1 MSRPLKQQ
9 MGGKTA
15 CNKVCPGVVS
25 TPASS
30 PVTSQSSLADETP
43 GKGFMT
49 TEFSLEDASLGS

>member
-1 MSRPLKQQ
+1 

-30 PVTSQSSLADETP
+30 PVTSQSSLVDETP